1 MIYVLSDIHGHQ
13 EDFDSIL
20 SQINMTEQDHLY
32 ILGDVIDRGPDS
44 IALLQRIR
52 KMPNATLLL
61 GNHEY
66 MMIDRLRHPRDED
79 MQALWY
85 WNDGGRTEDQYL
97 ALNKAEQEELLQY
110 LESLP
115 VQLELQVNGLTFVLV
130 HACPME
136 LYAEGDDRYKS
147 ATHFA
152 VWFRIGASDVMPEGK
167 TVIFGHTSTRHFQAV
182 KGKMRIY
189 HGDRR
194 IGIDCGCAYPW
205 RHGQLGCL
213 RLDDLKEFYS
223 SGGCGILLDH
233 YDWEDAD

>member
-20 SQINMTEQDHLY
+20 SQINMTERDHLY
-32 ILGDVIDRGPDS
+32 ILGDVIDRGPAS

-52 KMPNATLLL
+52 KMPNTTLLL

-85 WNDGGRTEDQYL
+85 WNDGGKTEDQYL

-115 VQLELQVNGLTFVLV
+115 VQLELQVNGQTYILV
-130 HACPME
+130 HACPTE
-136 LYAEGDDRYKS
+136 LYAEGDERYKS
-147 ATHFA
+147 ATYFA
-152 VWFRIGASDVMPEGK
+152 VWFRIGATDVMPEGK
-167 TVIFGHTSTRHFQAV
+167 TVIFGHTPTRHFQAV

-213 RLDDLKEFYS
+213 RLDDMKEFYS
-223 SGGCGILLDH
+223 SGDCGILLEH
-233 YDWEDAD
+233 YDWEDPD